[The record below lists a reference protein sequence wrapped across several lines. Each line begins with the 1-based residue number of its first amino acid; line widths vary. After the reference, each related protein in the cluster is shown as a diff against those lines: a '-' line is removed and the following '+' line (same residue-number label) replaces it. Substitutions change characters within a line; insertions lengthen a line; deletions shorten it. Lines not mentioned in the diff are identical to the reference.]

1 MNDLDLRAMG
11 WHFESFDFC
20 SRVASIPNLDES
32 QVKCFGDFGLK
43 NSREMFSLLISDYKI
58 CFYGF
63 R

>member
-1 MNDLDLRAMG
+1 MHDLDLRATG

-20 SRVASIPNLDES
+20 SRVVSIPNLDES
-32 QVKCFGDFGLK
+32 LVCFGDFGLK
-43 NSREMFSLLISDYKI
+43 NLREMFSLLISDYKI